1 MTKKQERARQRR
13 RYQKQQA
20 KAARREAQNQ
30 QLKRVGALAAAV
42 TVLVIVLVAAWAT
55 LKPDTK
61 STTAASSSSSAS
73 GAAQNAAGCEAPPQS
88 LGTGSKLTLP
98 DKAEAEGKT
107 FEATLT
113 TNCGDIVVELDGA
126 RAPQAVASFIQL
138 ARADYWLNSPC
149 HRLVRSEPMTVL
161 QCGDPTGT
169 GQGDP
174 GYGFAVENA
183 PADGKYER
191 GTLAMARTQDP
202 EKGNGGQFFIV
213 GAPTSIP
220 DPNGYTV
227 FGKVVQGLDIVD
239 RVVAEGVA
247 GGSSSDGAP
256 SAPIS
261 ILRVAVTEKKA

>member
-1 MTKKQERARQRR
+1 VTKKQERARQRR

-61 STTAASSSSSAS
+61 STTAASSSSS
-73 GAAQNAAGCEAPPQS
+73 AAQNAAGCEAPPQS